1 MKKFQI
7 LITALLLAIVSTAQA
22 QPKTIYSKY
31 LGDFV
36 MSGSSLFSTGGES
49 ATIEGIL
56 VELINIGTGP
66 SDNILA
72 IPTLNLGLPIP
83 DVSMSNVRIA
93 EIDNGHR
100 LTADR
105 IRVPIPPITIPEGI
119 PVLEGI
125 TIDNIDV
132 TLQNAT
138 IIDGVLS
145 FRIAASVTVLLIFT
159 VDLITIDFTGDAI
172 YEPPHWNTNVPPD
185 VRDGEIVIIETG
197 AADTLKIPANAT
209 ITIINEEAVDNAS
222 NRIILDIAPTSK
234 VIWEV
239 EYSAGVSGSNT
250 GAVAVI
256 GGGLLEVQGTIININ
271 TASNTAGVFLTNGDI
286 TVSQSGVV
294 HCPNVPATG
303 SSFARGITIPHTNRF
318 ANIIIDG
325 GLVRTTGA
333 EPAINAI
340 SSSGTDGINQTSVT
354 VKNGGIVISTH
365 QRAIRAQTVTI
376 EDGFVF
382 GAPQLSGTATPS
394 VADAIGSSE
403 TADVAPPTLN
413 ISGNSVIIFWNRGSA
428 TGQRTFTQYTS
439 DRLHSFHGDAKVWWD
454 IQDELFG
461 VANDKNDIF
470 VHVPQA
476 MVEEPST
483 TNIRGIETTSSVQA
497 WIANDVLNIHG
508 LPIGQLYQIYSIL
521 GKLVHQNTAMSD
533 IVTVNKSLPSGTYII
548 RSGTQ
553 FTKVVW

>member
-1 MKKFQI
+1 M
-7 LITALLLAIVSTAQA
+7 A
-22 QPKTIYSKY
+22 
-31 LGDFV
+31 
-36 MSGSSLFSTGGES
+36 GSSLFPTGGES
-49 ATIEGIL
+49 ATIEGVL

-72 IPTLNLGLPIP
+72 IPSLDLGLPVP
-83 DVSMSNVRIA
+83 NMSMNNVRIA
-93 EIDNGHR
+93 EIENGHR

-105 IRVPIPPITIPEGI
+105 IRIPIPPIPIPEGI
-119 PVLEGI
+119 PILGGT
-125 TIDNIDV
+125 TIDNVDV
-132 TLQNAT
+132 TLQDAL
-138 IIDGVLS
+138 IVDGVLS
-145 FRIAASVTVLLIFT
+145 FRISVSVTVFIFVT
-159 VDLITIDFTGDAI
+159 MELVSLNFTGDAI
-172 YEPPHWNTNVPPD
+172 YEPPVWNTNIPPE

-234 VIWEV
+234 VIWEAK
-239 EYSAGVSGSNT
+239 YSAGVSGANT

-294 HCPNVPATG
+294 HCPNVPAAG

-325 GLVRTTGA
+325 GLVRTTGV

-354 VKNGGIVISTH
+354 VKNGGRVISTH

-394 VADAIGSSE
+394 IADAVGSSE
-403 TADVAPPTLN
+403 TADVAPPTLS
-413 ISGNSVIIFWNRGSA
+413 ISGNSIVIFWNRGSA

-454 IQDELFG
+454 IQNELFG